1 MKKLMAL
8 TLALLMTLS
17 LAACGSSGE
26 TGKTEGGSSAESEGF
41 VPSKTVTWI
50 CTSSAGGGSDIFSRK
65 ISDIMKNDDLVN
77 GQTIV
82 VSNETDGSG
91 EVGRNKVATMKAGDA
106 DYTLL
111 TFNSGDLMPMVT
123 NTKNRAANF
132 RILAV
137 MAVDKQLLF
146 SCPSSDAKTD
156 YAKAGND
163 QNDFAA
169 AIEAA
174 KNGTF
179 VVIGGSKG
187 DDITTYNKLL
197 AEVGLTEDQMG
208 YITYDSTSD
217 AITAALGGNVDF
229 VISKPA
235 AASQYVES
243 GDLSPVLALSTE
255 RFSGSLADA
264 PTLSEIGDYE
274 NVEVPVWRGVAA
286 PAAMSDA
293 AVAFWSDALGKVAA
307 SEAWKTEYLETYQL
321 IDEYK
326 DTAAATEYVTAYEAD
341 YMAANGLS

>member
-146 SCPSSDAKTD
+146 SCPGSDAKTD

-341 YMAANGLS
+341 YMAENGLS